1 MCFGR
6 RDPTRKSYQQIEPS
20 YANPPRSRTPSISSY
35 TSEEKIRQ
43 DRIIHNQGWAD
54 NGLSE
59 KQQRA
64 MAQTF
69 SDEIQKAKARGE
81 W

>member
-1 MCFGR
+1 MCCGR
-6 RDPTRKSYQQIEPS
+6 KDPTRKSNHQTEPS
-20 YANPPRSRTPSISSY
+20 SANPPRSRTPSISSY
-35 TSEEKIRQ
+35 TPDQKLRQ
-43 DRIIHNQGWAD
+43 DRIIHNQGWA
-54 NGLSE
+54 NSGLSE

-69 SDEIQKAKARGE
+69 SDEIQKAKDRGE